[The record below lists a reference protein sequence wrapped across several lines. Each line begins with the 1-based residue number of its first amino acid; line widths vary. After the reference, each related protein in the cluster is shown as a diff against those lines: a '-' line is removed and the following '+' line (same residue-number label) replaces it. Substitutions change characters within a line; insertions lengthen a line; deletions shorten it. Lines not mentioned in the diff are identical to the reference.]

1 MRTGTPGAGSHVLAG
16 AYSGPPELK
25 NASYATQWTLN
36 PWVLGVVVVAAVLY
50 LAGIRRQRSAGK
62 PWQRGQTALFLSGL
76 GLLAFVSMSF
86 LGAYE
91 RILFWPR
98 AVQNTLLMMVVPML
112 LALGAPLTLL
122 LENASVR
129 GRERIYRVLHSRPAR
144 ALAFPATVSIVFMST
159 PFLVYLTPWF
169 QAAMRSDLQNE
180 VLRFTLIAVGYY
192 YYWMRLRVDPVPK
205 EYPHLVSVW
214 ITFAEA
220 VTDGALGIILM
231 WGSYTVALD
240 YYTALARPWGMSFHQ
255 DQLIGGGAIWVVGD
269 LAGLPFIGALWR
281 RMFREDRQEAA
292 VVDTILDALEVVQHA
307 PGAEGADEEEL
318 PEGHLRPWWETDPR
332 FSGRF
337 GMPSAG
343 GESQPGLRAVVEKPP
358 SKDGTSHSPSFP
370 HPQ

>member
-1 MRTGTPGAGSHVLAG
+1 MTTGLPAVGSHTLAS
-16 AYSGPPELK
+16 AYSGPPALQ

-36 PWVLGVVVVAAVLY
+36 PWVLAVVVAGATLY
-50 LAGIRRQRSAGK
+50 LIGVGRHKAAGGQ
-62 PWQRGQTALFLSGL
+62 WHLGQTAMFLSGL
-76 GLLAFVSMSF
+76 GLFAFVSMSF

-122 LENASVR
+122 LANCSDR
-129 GRERIYRVLHSRPAR
+129 GRERINRVLHSRPAR
-144 ALAFPATVSIVFMST
+144 MLAFPATVSIVFMST
-159 PFLVYLTPWF
+159 PFLIYLTPWF
-169 QAAMRSDLQNE
+169 QAAMRSDFQNE
-180 VLRFTLIAVGYY
+180 LLRFTLVTVGYY
-192 YYWMRLRVDPVPK
+192 YYWTRLRVDPVPH

-240 YYTALARPWGMSFHQ
+240 YYTALGRPWGMTFHQ
-255 DQLIGGGAIWVVGD
+255 DQLIGGGAIWVIGD
-269 LAGLPFIGALWR
+269 MAGLPFIGALWR

-292 VVDTILDALEVVQHA
+292 AVDTLLDALEVVQHA
-307 PGAEGADEEEL
+307 PGAQGADEDEL

-332 FSGRF
+332 FAKRF
-337 GMPSAG
+337 GLPSPG
-343 GESQPGLRAVVEKPP
+343 GEN
-358 SKDGTSHSPSFP
+358 
-370 HPQ
+370 

>member
-1 MRTGTPGAGSHVLAG
+1 MTTGLPAAGSHTAVS
-16 AYSGPPELK
+16 AYSGPPELR
-25 NASYATQWTLN
+25 NSSYLTQWTLN
-36 PWVLGVVVVAAVLY
+36 PWVLAVVVAGTVLY
-50 LAGIRRQRSAGK
+50 LVGVRRHKAAGGQWQRS
-62 PWQRGQTALFLSGL
+62 QTAFFITGLVLF
-76 GLLAFVSMSF
+76 AYVSMSF

-122 LENASVR
+122 LETCSA
-129 GRERIYRVLHSRPAR
+129 GIRERINRVLHSGPAR
-144 ALAFPATVSIVFMST
+144 LLAFPATVSIIFMST

-169 QAAMRSDLQNE
+169 QAAMSSDFQNE
-180 VLRFTLIAVGYY
+180 VLRFTLMAVGYY
-192 YYWMRLRVDPVPK
+192 YYWMRLRVDPVPH

-240 YYTALARPWGMSFHQ
+240 YYTALGRPWGMTFHQ
-255 DQLIGGGAIWVVGD
+255 DQLIGGGAIWVIGD

-292 VVDTILDALEVVQHA
+292 VIDTLLDALEVVQHA
-307 PGAEGADEEEL
+307 PGAQGADEEAL

-332 FSGRF
+332 FSKRF
-337 GMPSAG
+337 GLPSPG
-343 GESQPGLRAVVEKPP
+343 GEN
-358 SKDGTSHSPSFP
+358 
-370 HPQ
+370 

>member
-1 MRTGTPGAGSHVLAG
+1 MTTGLPAMGPHTLVS
-16 AYSGPPELK
+16 AYSGPPALQ

-36 PWVLGVVVVAAVLY
+36 PWVLAVVVTAATLY
-50 LAGIRRQRSAGK
+50 LVGVRQHKRAGGQ
-62 PWQRGQTALFLSGL
+62 WDFGQTALFLTGL
-76 GLLAFVSMSF
+76 GLLALVSMSF

-91 RILFWPR
+91 RVLFWPR

-122 LENASVR
+122 LANCSER
-129 GRERIYRVLHSRPAR
+129 GRERINRVLHNRPAR
-144 ALAFPATVSIVFMST
+144 ILTFPATVSIVFMST

-169 QAAMRSDLQNE
+169 QAAMRSDFQNE
-180 VLRFTLIAVGYY
+180 LLRFTLVAVGYY
-192 YYWMRLRVDPVPK
+192 YYWTRLRVDPVPH

-240 YYTALARPWGMSFHQ
+240 YYTALGRPWGMTFHQ
-255 DQLIGGGAIWVVGD
+255 DQLIGGGAIWVIGD

-292 VVDTILDALEVVQHA
+292 VVDTLLDALEVVQHA
-307 PGAEGADEEEL
+307 PGAQGADEEEL

-332 FSGRF
+332 FANRF
-337 GMPSAG
+337 GLPSPG
-343 GESQPGLRAVVEKPP
+343 GEN
-358 SKDGTSHSPSFP
+358 
-370 HPQ
+370 